1 MAIHISEEFYRK
13 FGKKFPAETFLCQEG
28 DPGKTMFLINS
39 GKVAIL
45 RGTVGGEKLLATLKA
60 GDFFGEMAIMG
71 LQDKRSASAKTLVET
86 TILELT
92 SEAFEA
98 LIRRSPELAMSVIKS
113 LCERVRDANIKVS
126 AFAHKSDSA
135 RISALVA
142 IQAEEKGQNLQSPTI
157 NTSIRIKLG
166 GHFEIALVNKTEISQ
181 KWVKPVIF
189 I

>member
-1 MAIHISEEFYRK
+1 MS
-13 FGKKFPAETFLCQEG
+13 
-28 DPGKTMFLINS
+28 
-39 GKVAIL
+39 
-45 RGTVGGEKLLATLKA
+45 
-60 GDFFGEMAIMG
+60 IMG

-142 IQAEEKGQNLQSPTI
+142 IQAEEKGQNLQSPTPGKI
-157 NTSIRIKLG
+157 LQVKPEFIAASLGVNVKLVQDY
-166 GHFEIALVNKTEISQ
+166 FEIAQQARMIGRYGDWIWVPYPNYLVPFGEFVSDRLTGG
-181 KWVKPVIF
+181 
-189 I
+189 